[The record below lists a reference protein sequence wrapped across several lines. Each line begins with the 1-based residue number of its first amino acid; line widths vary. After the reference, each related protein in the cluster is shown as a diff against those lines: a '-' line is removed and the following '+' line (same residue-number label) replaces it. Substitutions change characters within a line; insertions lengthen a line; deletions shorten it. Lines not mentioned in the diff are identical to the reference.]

1 MAYFTTFGDLQ
12 QELSTYYHATG
23 QRLQFNEAVDELYR
37 KGNLSETPPSSEH
50 NQRLFGHMKLGDFS
64 RIVDSIVI
72 PVTPSK
78 RLTQRVNEDDIIPL
92 LRDIFIIRHSRHTR
106 PYLHRHNYVEL
117 DYVVEGSCTLH
128 FEEESKKTL
137 KAGELCIVAPY
148 SNHDIEITDESTVY
162 CIMLRRSTFETS
174 FFSLLLRNDVLSLFF
189 RMTLQEESKPNYI
202 IFRTDNLRWMQTL
215 VQNAMLECHKT
226 DEYSNVCCISF
237 INIMLACLLRSSS
250 ESPQLYSY
258 YGGREFSS
266 VLNYIR
272 QHYRTLTLT
281 DLAEH
286 FHYSKPHLCTL
297 IKQNTGVS
305 FTDLVRRIRM
315 TRATEYLLNSGR
327 SVSEIAEE
335 VGYHS
340 ADHFSRVF
348 RTTYGMSPQEYR
360 KQNEEQAD
368 RFVPFATE

>member
-12 QELSTYYHATG
+12 RELTSYYKAKG
-23 QRLQFNEAVDELYR
+23 QRLEFTEAVDELCR
-37 KGNLSETPPSSEH
+37 KGLLSEVPPSSEH
-50 NQRLFGHMKLGDFS
+50 NQKLFGHVQLGDFS
-64 RIVDSIVI
+64 KIVDSIVI

-78 RLTQRVNEDDIIPL
+78 GLKKRVDENDVIPL
-92 LRDIFIIRHSRHTR
+92 LRDVFIIRHSRYTR

-128 FEEESKKTL
+128 FEEEKGRTL
-137 KAGELCIVAPY
+137 RAGELCIVAPY
-148 SNHDIEITDESTVY
+148 SNHDIEITDESTIY

-202 IFRTDNLRWMQTL
+202 IFRTDNLRWMQTM

-250 ESPQLYSY
+250 ETPQLYSY
-258 YGGREFSS
+258 CGGKDFSP

-272 QHYRTLTLT
+272 QNYRALTLT
-281 DLAEH
+281 ELAEH
-286 FHYSKPHLCTL
+286 FHYSKPYLCAL

-305 FTDLVRRIRM
+305 FTELIKHIRM
-315 TRATEYLLNSGR
+315 TRATEYLINSSR
-327 SVSEIAEE
+327 SVSEIAE
-335 VGYHS
+335 VLGYHS
-340 ADHFSRVF
+340 SDHFSRVF
-348 RTTYGMSPQEYR
+348 RTTYGMSPQQYR
-360 KQNEEQAD
+360 KKNTDQAD
-368 RFVPFATE
+368 RFVPFAME

>member
-37 KGNLSETPPSSEH
+37 KGKLSETPPSSEH

-174 FFSLLLRNDVLSLFF
+174 FFSLLLRNDVLSLF
-189 RMTLQEESKPNYI
+189 
-202 IFRTDNLRWMQTL
+202 
-215 VQNAMLECHKT
+215 
-226 DEYSNVCCISF
+226 
-237 INIMLACLLRSSS
+237 
-250 ESPQLYSY
+250 
-258 YGGREFSS
+258 
-266 VLNYIR
+266 
-272 QHYRTLTLT
+272 
-281 DLAEH
+281 
-286 FHYSKPHLCTL
+286 
-297 IKQNTGVS
+297 
-305 FTDLVRRIRM
+305 
-315 TRATEYLLNSGR
+315 
-327 SVSEIAEE
+327 
-335 VGYHS
+335 S
-340 ADHFSRVF
+340 A
-348 RTTYGMSPQEYR
+348 
-360 KQNEEQAD
+360 
-368 RFVPFATE
+368 